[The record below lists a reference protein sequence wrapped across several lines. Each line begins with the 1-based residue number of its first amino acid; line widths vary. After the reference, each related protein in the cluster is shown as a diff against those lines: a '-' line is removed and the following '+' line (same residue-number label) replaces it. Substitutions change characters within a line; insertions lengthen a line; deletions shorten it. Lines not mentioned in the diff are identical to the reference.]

1 MAKVVDGVMEQGWL
15 YQDGLN
21 PVAEL
26 DGSGQVVS
34 RFVYGTS
41 GHVPTYMLKDGVT
54 YALLSDVRGSVRRV
68 VEVSTGAVVQELEY
82 SPFGRVLVD
91 TNPGFQPFGYAGGLY
106 DVDTGLVRFGA
117 RDYDG
122 GIGRWTAKD
131 PIGFSGGDA
140 NLYGYVLADPVN
152 GVDPSG
158 LDCESKLRGRD
169 GLTNEQERSLLDY
182 ISNDVLGG
190 HFISFGESLDD
201 MDKVNADIAK
211 DEGGCYSTED
221 CEQTSLS
228 MRKAYRGAGVV
239 RLVSS
244 SGGPL
249 PLRTGVPA
257 PEGGF
262 DFHSAVKLRSG
273 EVLDPFFGRKYGS
286 VAEWAK
292 AIAGDSYETSTMVMD
307 TKGQVVGW

>member
-122 GIGRWTAKD
+122 GTGRWTAKD

-158 LDCESKLRGRD
+158 LDWIYVPYFDDKRAVDLFDEEYEKAVDDLGDEASEEELCHTAKLRLKARRED
-169 GLTNEQERSLLDY
+169 ECLYYWSCSDY
-182 ISNDVLGG
+182 WPLV
-190 HFISFGESLDD
+190 ESEHY
-201 MDKVNADIAK
+201 AHAREECASGDILR
-211 DEGGCYSTED
+211 C
-221 CEQTSLS
+221 
-228 MRKAYRGAGVV
+228 AGVV
-239 RLVSS
+239 SGISLYDSMKQSAAGAAAILALDLVGGGWT
-244 SGGPL
+244 SGFNV
-249 PLRTGVPA
+249 GV
-257 PEGGF
+257 
-262 DFHSAVKLRSG
+262 S
-273 EVLDPFFGRKYGS
+273 
-286 VAEWAK
+286 
-292 AIAGDSYETSTMVMD
+292 IASYLGVID
-307 TKGQVVGW
+307 GLL